1 MLANQIGYYSLILG
15 LLLSVL
21 LCGVSIKDFNKT
33 NKQINQNILSLSF
46 LQLVF
51 VIVSFLSLIISF
63 INSDFSNETVF
74 NNSHTTKPLFYKIS
88 GTWGNHEG
96 SLLLWLLV
104 LTLFIF
110 LFLIK
115 SREQPKKYRILTLLF
130 QQIIIIG
137 FFLFVLMT
145 SNPFNYLFPIPN
157 EGLGLNP
164 ILQDPALAIHPPILY
179 LGYVGTSII
188 FSSSL
193 AAVTQNYVTKEWGQH
208 IKKWVLV
215 SWIFLTIGIMLGSI
229 WAYYELGWGGFWFW
243 DPVENVSLMPWL
255 TLTALLHCIVV
266 LERRASLTS
275 WVVVLSIT
283 TFTLSMCGTFLV
295 RSGILNSVHTFAN
308 DPARG
313 IFILIFLF
321 ALIVLSLGIFF
332 IFHKENNKSS
342 NNFFWLSRET
352 SILINN
358 WFMMY
363 FLAVVLIG
371 TVYPIFLD
379 VISSEKISV
388 GPPFYQKLIVP
399 FLIPFLL
406 FMSLGP
412 RLKWI
417 KSKIENKNSL
427 IITFII
433 SVMLTFFII
442 KNLTA
447 DLLFYTV
454 LISAAFFL
462 FFTTLKELF
471 IKKFNNISQTVSHFG
486 FSLLILSILF
496 NSILSSEIIT
506 NIKIGERYDYNKGE
520 IFFKKIEERKESNFN
535 SIIAS
540 FEIKDKNGKTIEL
553 KPEIRIYN
561 QPIIITSEADIRTT
575 LLEDKFLVMNLV
587 KGNEYFNIRYQVKPF
602 MVWIWISVLLLS
614 LGGLMSLFKR
624 EI

>member
-51 VIVSFLSLIISF
+51 VIVSFLSLIVSF

-137 FFLFVLMT
+137 FFLFVLIT

-275 WVVVLSIT
+275 WVVILSIT

-427 IITFII
+427 IITFTI
-433 SVMLTFFII
+433 SVILTFFII

-471 IKKFNNISQTVSHFG
+471 IKKFNNISQTISHFG
-486 FSLLILSILF
+486 FSILILSILF

-520 IFFKKIEERKESNFN
+520 IFFKKVEERKESNFN